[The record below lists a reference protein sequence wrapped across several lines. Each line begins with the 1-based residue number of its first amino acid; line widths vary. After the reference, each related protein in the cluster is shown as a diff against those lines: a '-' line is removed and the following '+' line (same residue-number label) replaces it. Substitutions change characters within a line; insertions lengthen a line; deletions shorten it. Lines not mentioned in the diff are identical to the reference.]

1 MVEELI
7 SLLRF
12 RYFFNGAYHN
22 AFAYRLPSND
32 SNQYRVMIQGRVSLI
47 IKFSD
52 DNNNWTQIAKPQ
64 DPILEQELL
73 LALGQGLIDAE
84 LLD

>member
-1 MVEELI
+1 MDDLI
-7 SLLRF
+7 SVLRF
-12 RYFFNGAYHN
+12 KYFFNGAYHN

-32 SNQYRVMIQGRVSLI
+32 SSQYRVMIQGRISLI

-64 DPILEQELL
+64 DPIQAQELL
-73 LALGQGLIDAE
+73 QSLGQGLIDAE